1 MISLRT
7 ASPAKNFSVSP
18 SLAASHRVCFL
29 LWSYFHFLF
38 FFRFVFYV
46 FSLEASLCFRLPLTF
61 FPSFFFLFRLRL
73 FLFISSS
80 LAVSLS
86 WVLLSSPFL
95 SFLFLFHFLC
105 FFLFCFSCVISPS
118 LRTIF
123 LPLHLYRS
131 FHSFLSFIPRRRGL
145 DSGPGLL
152 RPPILNSFLRHLLL
166 VFMCFSYFSAS
177 RLLLSSFHI
186 ISHLFFLIFPSC
198 LSSPFFFCFLL
209 VLTSSRLEFPLNV
222 VIEPFF
228 LFSSC
233 SAPFS
238 SSSLHPLSFLKIS
251 SYLFLCFPSIL
262 PYIYI
267 YIFSFSHFIYVY
279 MFFLFFF
286 PLRSWAADYGRG
298 HVTVSKR
305 DSLTALKKSEGSQ
318 RDGWLG
324 WM

>member
-1 MISLRT
+1 MFLAMVLFSFSFLFPFRFLCLFLR
-7 ASPAKNFSVSP
+7 SKFMFSS
-18 SLAASHRVCFL
+18 S
-29 LWSYFHFLF
+29 SYFFS
-38 FFRFVFYV
+38 FV
-46 FSLEASLCFRLPLTF
+46 
-61 FPSFFFLFRLRL
+61 FFLFRLRL

-80 LAVSLS
+80 LAVSVS

-198 LSSPFFFCFLL
+198 LSSPFFFLL
-209 VLTSSRLEFPLNV
+209 LISFNILSS
-222 VIEPFF
+222 
-228 LFSSC
+228 
-233 SAPFS
+233 
-238 SSSLHPLSFLKIS
+238 
-251 SYLFLCFPSIL
+251 
-262 PYIYI
+262 
-267 YIFSFSHFIYVY
+267 
-279 MFFLFFF
+279 
-286 PLRSWAADYGRG
+286 
-298 HVTVSKR
+298 
-305 DSLTALKKSEGSQ
+305 
-318 RDGWLG
+318 
-324 WM
+324 